1 MNVIVLMKVLAALL
15 IALIFL
21 FVAYKT
27 MKSKNNSTVTSFLY
41 VILELLL
48 MIGLTFGTF
57 WMINQSF
64 IKVKLTKFNNTP
76 IPSREKLAI
85 GGCVRNF
92 GTYKANTVTLHIK
105 IINNASGGSFSDSGD
120 GRENTLE
127 IDTVV
132 AKNLAPKTQKCFKKR
147 FPYPPYFRL
156 ANIRS
161 HLSVN

>member
-1 MNVIVLMKVLAALL
+1 MNIIILMKVFAAIT

-21 FVAYKT
+21 FTAYKT
-27 MKSKNNSTVTSFLY
+27 MKSEKRSAVKSFFY
-41 VILELLL
+41 VILEVLLF
-48 MIGLTFGTF
+48 IGLTFGSF

-64 IKVKLTKFNNTP
+64 IKVKLTKFNNRP
-76 IPSREKLAI
+76 MPSSEKLAI

-92 GTYKANTVTLHIK
+92 GTYKANSVTLHIK
-105 IINNASGGSFSDSGD
+105 VINNASGGSFSKSGD
-120 GRENTLE
+120 GRESTVKFS
-127 IDTVV
+127 TVV
-132 AKNLAPKTQKCFKKR
+132 ARNLAPKTQKCFKKR

>member
-1 MNVIVLMKVLAALL
+1 MNVILLIKVLTAVAVALV
-15 IALIFL
+15 FL
-21 FVAYKT
+21 FTAYKT
-27 MKSKNNSTVTSFLY
+27 MKSQSLSSVKSFLY
-41 VILELLL
+41 VIIEL
-48 MIGLTFGTF
+48 IGFTVLTLGLF
-57 WMINQSF
+57 WTINQSF

-76 IPSREKLAI
+76 MPSSEKLAI

-92 GTYKANTVTLHIK
+92 GTYKANAVTLHIK

-127 IDTVV
+127 LSTVV
-132 AKNLAPKTQKCFKKR
+132 ARNLAPKTQKCFKKR

>member
-1 MNVIVLMKVLAALL
+1 MNVIVLMKVLAAIV

-27 MKSKNNSTVTSFLY
+27 MKSKHHSTAVSFLY
-41 VILELLL
+41 VIVELALVV
-48 MIGLTFGTF
+48 GLTFGSF

-64 IKVKLTKFNNTP
+64 IKVKLTKFKNTP
-76 IPSREKLAI
+76 LPSREKLSI
-85 GGCVRNF
+85 SGCVRNF
-92 GTYKANTVTLHIK
+92 GTYKANVVTLHIK
-105 IINNASGGSFSDSGD
+105 IINNASGGSFGDSGD

-132 AKNLAPKTQKCFKKR
+132 ARNLAPKTQKCFNKR

-161 HLSVN
+161 HLSVK